1 MDNANGA
8 PGLTAVPV
16 MQGWAARANGGI
28 ATVLPS
34 GGQMSVGGEL
44 GGIGNTTHIWTVNV
58 RGSVPF

>member
-1 MDNANGA
+1 
-8 PGLTAVPV
+8 

-28 ATVLPS
+28 TTVLPN